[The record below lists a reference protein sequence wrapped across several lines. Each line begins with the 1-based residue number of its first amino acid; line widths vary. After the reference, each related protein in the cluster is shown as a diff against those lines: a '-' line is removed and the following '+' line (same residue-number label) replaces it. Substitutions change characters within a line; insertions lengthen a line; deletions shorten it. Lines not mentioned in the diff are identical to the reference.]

1 MSAVAPFI
9 PQTLTIAG
17 SDPSGGAGIQ
27 ADLKTFSALGAYGMS
42 VLTALTVQNTH
53 GVRGVHNVPPSFVA
67 DQIQALFDDTHI
79 DAVKIG
85 MLGSAQTVE
94 RVAGCLA
101 EKRPP
106 VIVVDP
112 VMVAKSGHR
121 LLDPDAVAAVRERLL
136 PLASVITPNLPEA
149 GDLLGEEEAVDVAGM
164 RAAAE
169 KLHGFGATSVLVKG
183 GHLDAAEAIDVFYD
197 GESFSE
203 LKAPRTATRNTHG
216 TGCTLSSA
224 IAALA
229 PRAASLR
236 AAVDGGK
243 RYLTAALQQ
252 GDHLPLADT
261 NGTGHGP
268 VHHFHAL
275 WEGDPAGAILQAA
288 GD

>member
-1 MSAVAPFI
+1 MSQSSPFI
-9 PQTLTIAG
+9 PQALTIAG

-53 GVRGVHNVPPSFVA
+53 GVRGVHSVPPSFVA
-67 DQIQALFDDTHI
+67 DQIKALFDDTHI
-79 DAVKIG
+79 DVVKIG

-101 EKRPP
+101 ERRPS

-121 LLDPDAVAAVRERLL
+121 LLDADAVAAVRERLL

-149 GDLLGEEEAVDVAGM
+149 GDLIGEPEATDVAGM

-169 KLHGFGATSVLVKG
+169 KLHGLGATTVLVKG
-183 GHLDAAEAIDVFYD
+183 GHLEAGAAIDVFHD
-197 GESFSE
+197 GDSFAE
-203 LKAPRTATRNTHG
+203 LEAPRVATRNTHG

-229 PRAASLR
+229 PRAGSLR
-236 AAVDGGK
+236 AAVEGGK

-252 GDHLPLADT
+252 ADSLPLADRT
-261 NGTGHGP
+261 GEGHGP

-275 WEGDPAGAILQAA
+275 WERDPAAAFLQPS
-288 GD
+288 GG